1 MPQAAAQPWPC
12 GVAMTRSGAAQGGDA
27 AGSCAALH
35 VDAAWAEDL
44 SGTLPA
50 SLAHVVR
57 EIGWLL
63 VRRAQ
68 LVKEGRPAAECLHL
82 LHPLAQACRT
92 YYDSLAQLRDQLLVA
107 EAVLEHVL
115 DGREPAGEPI
125 TSTPLAPID
134 LYSVMSTLPS
144 MPWGQTTTEIE
155 TPRAPSL
162 PAPAMAIDSIDAA
175 LAHALP
181 LDPVQPPPSGASVT
195 DAIAIDSDDSDSA
208 TQEAPAAT
216 LPTSAAP
223 SAEGRHDPPSGDE
236 LVTALLTTPLPPTND
251 APAPPDSNSAPAA
264 LSEQNADVA
273 GSVPGAEAL
282 SDASALDFSWLDL
295 DGLGG
300 GDVLGLGQEASETN
314 GLAGLDFGTLQDLT

>member
-1 MPQAAAQPWPC
+1 
-12 GVAMTRSGAAQGGDA
+12 MTRSGAAQGGDA

-35 VDAAWAEDL
+35 VDAARVEDL
-44 SGTLPA
+44 ASTLPA
-50 SLAHVVR
+50 SLAQVVR

-68 LVKEGRPAAECLHL
+68 LAKEGRPAAECLNL

-134 LYSVMSTLPS
+134 LYNVMSTLPS
-144 MPWGQTTTEIE
+144 MPWGHATTENE
-155 TPRAPSL
+155 APRAASPA
-162 PAPAMAIDSIDAA
+162 APAMAIESIDAA

-208 TQEAPAAT
+208 TQEAPATA
-216 LPTSAAP
+216 LPAPAAP
-223 SAEGRHDPPSGDE
+223 SAKGHHDSPSGDE
-236 LVTALLTTPLPPTND
+236 LVTALLTTPLPPAND

-264 LSEQNADVA
+264 PSEHNAGVA
-273 GSVPGAEAL
+273 GSLPGAEAL
-282 SDASALDFSWLDL
+282 GDANALDFSWLDL
-295 DGLGG
+295 DALGG
-300 GDVLGLGQEASETN
+300 GDVLGLGQGAPETN